1 MIVNRTEHVKLDK
14 NPYIAKNRKNDQ
26 AYNEQWN
33 AKNNATNYEIV
44 CTQLRLEFHHKIPFC
59 WTFKGEIVYDDSYLF
74 PLRDDYDSLHTTFL
88 ISTKRESVSLNTCT
102 YILKSNGGI

>member
-1 MIVNRTEHVKLDK
+1 MNNGTKK
-14 NPYIAKNRKNDQ
+14 K
-26 AYNEQWN
+26 
-33 AKNNATNYEIV
+33 NATNYEIV

-74 PLRDDYDSLHTTFL
+74 PSRDDYDSLHTTFL